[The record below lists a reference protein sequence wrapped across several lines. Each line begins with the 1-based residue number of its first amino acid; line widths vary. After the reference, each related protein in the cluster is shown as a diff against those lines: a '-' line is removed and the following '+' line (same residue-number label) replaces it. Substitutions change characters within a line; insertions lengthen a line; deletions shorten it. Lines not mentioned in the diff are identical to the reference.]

1 MIQKKK
7 KKEEENGRDILMTF
21 INPAG
26 NIRKEKRNSK
36 ALIVRD
42 VAKSVKLVKSLV
54 GNKQLKRTL
63 E

>member
-1 MIQKKK
+1 
-7 KKEEENGRDILMTF
+7 MTF

-36 ALIVRD
+36 DLTVRD